1 MLISFRRIASVGLL
15 LLLSV
20 QSLASRDL
28 INEVGRHV
36 DVPPDPHRIIC
47 LAPSLT
53 ETVFALGKGEQVV
66 GVTDYTE
73 YPPEARLKT
82 SVGGLID
89 PSIEKVVSLHPDL
102 VLATREI
109 NRRETVEELDRFR
122 IPVFVINPQGL
133 EGILAS
139 VRDIAKALNCRRE
152 GEALVKQLNDKR
164 RRVTA
169 QLARLPRP
177 KVFVLIWYDPV
188 ITAGS
193 GAFITEVISA
203 AGGESATADIPQTW
217 PQISLEEVLRR
228 SPDLLL
234 LVKGSHQGVTL
245 DELKQR
251 AGWNRLIAVRENRV
265 IYADDRLEHS
275 SPLVFDAIEDLARK
289 LHPSSFE
296 SH

>member
-1 MLISFRRIASVGLL
+1 MLISFRRITSVGLL

-20 QSLASRDL
+20 QSLVSRDL
-28 INEVGRHV
+28 IDEVGRRV
-36 DVPPDPHRIIC
+36 AVPPDPHRIIC
-47 LAPSLT
+47 LAPSIT

-89 PSIEKVVSLHPDL
+89 PSIEKIVSLHPDL

-139 VRDIAKALNCRRE
+139 VRDIGKALNCSRE
-152 GEALVKQLNDKR
+152 GEALG
-164 RRVTA
+164 
-169 QLARLPRP
+169 LPRP

-193 GAFITEVISA
+193 GTFITEVISA
-203 AGGESATADIPQTW
+203 AGGESATADIAQTW

-234 LVKGSHQGVTL
+234 LVKGSHQGVRL

>member
-1 MLISFRRIASVGLL
+1 MLISFRRITSVGLL

-20 QSLASRDL
+20 QSLVSRDL
-28 INEVGRHV
+28 IDEVGRHV
-36 DVPPDPHRIIC
+36 DVPQDPHRIIC
-47 LAPSLT
+47 LAPSIT
-53 ETVFALGKGEQVV
+53 ETVFALGKGAQVV
-66 GVTDYTE
+66 AVTDYTE

-89 PSIEKVVSLHPDL
+89 PSIEKIVSLRPDL
-102 VLATREI
+102 VLATREM

-139 VRDIAKALNCRRE
+139 VWDIGKALNCSRE
-152 GEALVKQLNDKR
+152 GEALVKQLDEKR
-164 RRVTA
+164 RRVA
-169 QLARLPRP
+169 VQLAGLARP
-177 KVFVLIWYDPV
+177 KVFVLIWHDPV

-203 AGGESATADIPQTW
+203 VGGESATADIAQTW

-234 LVKGSHQGVTL
+234 LVKGSHQGVRL

-251 AGWNRLIAVRENRV
+251 AGWNRLKAVRENRV
-265 IYADDRLEHS
+265 IYADERLEHS

-289 LHPSSFE
+289 LHPSPFE
-296 SH
+296 FH